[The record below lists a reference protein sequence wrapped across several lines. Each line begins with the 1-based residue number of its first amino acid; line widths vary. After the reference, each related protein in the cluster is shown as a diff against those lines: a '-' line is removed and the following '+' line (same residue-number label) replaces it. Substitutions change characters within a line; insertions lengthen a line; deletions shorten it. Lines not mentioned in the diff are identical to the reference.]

1 VQGGSFF
8 KKKSGAG
15 EKEYLY
21 NGKELQEETGVYD
34 FGWRQYDPVIG
45 RMTTIDP
52 LATNHFNL
60 TPYNYVMNNPVLYR
74 DEFGLDT
81 GKVKP
86 APKPIVLKEV
96 KVTATKAKK
105 KSDVDPVG
113 TNLFHHTYKP
123 APWNHDDCHC
133 PVLDQVMILATIFV
147 TDGFGEFLE
156 GGAAAESDEIIQFGQ
171 NENQISHALRHLEE
185 EGLSPE
191 EITDVKSAIK
201 NDLSK
206 TGGEVKA
213 GAPVTPRTI
222 TVNGVKIQ
230 YNAFRLNNSV
240 INVGRITILK

>member
-156 GGAAAESDEIIQFGQ
+156 GAAADESLESLTTDELNAKISDEQR
-171 NENQISHALRHLEE
+171 SLLRKWFTDIEKNGADPTKIP
-185 EGLSPE
+185 EGLSKE
-191 EITDVKSAIK
+191 A
-201 NDLSK
+201 
-206 TGGEVKA
+206 VKA
-213 GAPVTPRTI
+213 YEQIAKNYIKEAPSEL
-222 TVNGVKIQ
+222 GVKVQ
-230 YNAFRLNNSV
+230 TNRVKV
-240 INVGRITILK
+240 ITEALKKLK